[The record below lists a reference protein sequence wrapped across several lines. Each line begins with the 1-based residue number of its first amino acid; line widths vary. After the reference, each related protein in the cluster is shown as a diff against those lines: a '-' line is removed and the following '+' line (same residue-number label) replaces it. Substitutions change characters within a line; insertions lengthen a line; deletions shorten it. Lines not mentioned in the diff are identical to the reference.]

1 METVLQELLLLVL
14 LLLEH
19 LLLHLLLLQ
28 LLLLLL
34 VLQHLLLLVD
44 KLTIRLGRTKT
55 RGEAA
60 ASSSRSWSMASL
72 RLVRGSRRPSSA
84 SLGGELALVAS
95 CPRISTPVVASSRLH
110 IGQARL
116 LRPG

>member
-19 LLLHLLLLQ
+19 LLLQ

-44 KLTIRLGRTKT
+44 VLTIRLGRTKT
-55 RGEAA
+55 RGEAT

-72 RLVRGSRRPSSA
+72 RLVRWSRRPSSA

-95 CPRISTPVVASSRLH
+95 
-110 IGQARL
+110 
-116 LRPG
+116 